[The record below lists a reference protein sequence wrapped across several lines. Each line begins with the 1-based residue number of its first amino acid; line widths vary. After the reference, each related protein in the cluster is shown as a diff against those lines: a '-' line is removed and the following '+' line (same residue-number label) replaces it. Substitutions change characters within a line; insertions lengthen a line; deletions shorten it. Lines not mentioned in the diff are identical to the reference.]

1 MSELID
7 HAYAN
12 LVSRIGE
19 SRAENIRQYI
29 LTKNIPEMFSC
40 IHKGFPSAVN
50 YFEAVSGVRV
60 ATFRPSAVEKAIQHY
75 VGPEVWTAYLDS
87 EAARAK
93 AASRRYRDDRLK
105 RKIYRGGVTELDILQ
120 TYVKQGWQY
129 EEIKVG
135 AAPAL
140 LLKKE
145 GVSFKVREKD
155 SCDWLREQLQPF
167 QEPVEEVSEEVKK
180 LFTLK
185 KG

>member
-1 MSELID
+1 
-7 HAYAN
+7 
-12 LVSRIGE
+12 
-19 SRAENIRQYI
+19 
-29 LTKNIPEMFSC
+29 MFSC

-75 VGPEVWTAYLDS
+75 VGQDVWTAYLDS
-87 EAARAK
+87 EVERAKTAARK
-93 AASRRYRDDRLK
+93 DRDSRLQ
-105 RKIYRGGVTELDILQ
+105 RKIYRGGVSELDILQ

-140 LLKKE
+140 LLRNQE

-167 QEPVEEVSEEVKK
+167 VEPVEEVSEDVKK